1 METTI
6 YMSIKKGGCMCKHD
20 HKINLACVI

>member
-1 METTI
+1 
-6 YMSIKKGGCMCKHD
+6 MSVKKGGSICKRD

>member
-1 METTI
+1 
-6 YMSIKKGGCMCKHD
+6 MSIKKGGSICKRD